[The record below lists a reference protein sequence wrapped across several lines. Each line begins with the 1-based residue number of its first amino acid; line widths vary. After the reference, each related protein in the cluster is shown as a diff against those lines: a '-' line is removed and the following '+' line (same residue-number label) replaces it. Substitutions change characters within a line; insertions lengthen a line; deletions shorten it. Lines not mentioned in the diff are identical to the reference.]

1 MSIDE
6 IEQTAVEGLFERTDV
21 ATPADD
27 TMQWRAALL
36 QLVNWGGFGGL
47 TTVPLRGDATTT
59 ICMSAGTRAP
69 SATLTGRSRYCF
81 SNTCCTVAS

>member
-1 MSIDE
+1 MSVDE
-6 IEQTAVEGLFERTDV
+6 ARPETGPDGLFSEHTV

-47 TTVPLRGDATTT
+47 TTVALRGDATM
-59 ICMSAGTRAP
+59 ISGA
-69 SATLTGRSRYCF
+69 
-81 SNTCCTVAS
+81 

>member
-6 IEQTAVEGLFERTDV
+6 IEQSVVDGLFDRKDV

-36 QLVNWGGFGGL
+36 QMVNWGGFGGL
-47 TTVPLRGDATTT
+47 TVVPLRGDATM
-59 ICMSAGTRAP
+59 ISGAPASARAP
-69 SATLTGRSRYCF
+69 SSTPTPR
-81 SNTCCTVAS
+81 